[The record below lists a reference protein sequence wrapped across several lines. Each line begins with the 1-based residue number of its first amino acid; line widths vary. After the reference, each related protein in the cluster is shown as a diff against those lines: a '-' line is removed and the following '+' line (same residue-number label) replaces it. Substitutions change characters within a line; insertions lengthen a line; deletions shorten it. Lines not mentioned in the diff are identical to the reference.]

1 MCHLEADEAGAA
13 LPDVGEES
21 ERQVLVLH
29 VGPGQLRP
37 DVAQL
42 RQTHAQK
49 RQTGLVLLLQGDLL
63 GRGLPSH
70 LGSGGIGQG
79 LPQSGSR
86 CLFAASPNTGVGLS
100 SAHDGG

>member
-13 LPDVGEES
+13 LPDIGEES

-49 RQTGLVLLLQGDLL
+49 
-63 GRGLPSH
+63 
-70 LGSGGIGQG
+70 
-79 LPQSGSR
+79 
-86 CLFAASPNTGVGLS
+86 
-100 SAHDGG
+100 